1 MKTLHPQY
9 IVDGNQNKSSVILPI
24 EEWQDVLNAMEELD
38 DIRAYDDAKKIEDE
52 ILPFEQ
58 AVEEIEKDGKQ

>member
-9 IVDGNQNKSSVILPI
+9 VVDGNQNRKSVILPI
-24 EEWQDVLNAMEELD
+24 EEWQDILNAMEELD
-38 DIRAYDDAKKIEDE
+38 DIRVYDDAKNLEDE

-58 AVEEIEKDGKQ
+58 AVEEMEKDWN